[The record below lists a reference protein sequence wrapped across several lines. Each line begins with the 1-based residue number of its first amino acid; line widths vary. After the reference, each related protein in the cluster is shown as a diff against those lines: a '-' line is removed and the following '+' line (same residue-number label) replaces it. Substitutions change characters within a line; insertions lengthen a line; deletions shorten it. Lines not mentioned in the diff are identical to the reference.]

1 MPDVRN
7 RLFFD
12 QILAKKPD
20 FPLGRVVFA
29 FVCHVH
35 FFSLIYILTQF
46 QEMSNSD
53 RSITV
58 LQADYVSVVCEIIEF
73 LRGNG
78 NALNKR
84 SIEGAEVDVGGF
96 QPLSMFQQA

>member
-1 MPDVRN
+1 MRN

-20 FPLGRVVFA
+20 FSLGRVVFA

-53 RSITV
+53 
-58 LQADYVSVVCEIIEF
+58 
-73 LRGNG
+73 
-78 NALNKR
+78 
-84 SIEGAEVDVGGF
+84 
-96 QPLSMFQQA
+96 